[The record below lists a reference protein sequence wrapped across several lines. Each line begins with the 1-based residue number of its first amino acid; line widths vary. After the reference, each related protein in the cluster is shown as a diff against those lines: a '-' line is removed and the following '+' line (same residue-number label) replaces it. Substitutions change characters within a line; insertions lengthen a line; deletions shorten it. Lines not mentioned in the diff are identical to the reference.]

1 MQVSLLEKFI
11 ELVAQ
16 RSLLGPMNRLQ
27 FFGYVREKFDLYVHP
42 IYHQGEPPLEC
53 RSQFL
58 KPVVKRLSNVL
69 ELLGLLA

>member
-1 MQVSLLEKFI
+1 
-11 ELVAQ
+11 
-16 RSLLGPMNRLQ
+16 MNRLQ